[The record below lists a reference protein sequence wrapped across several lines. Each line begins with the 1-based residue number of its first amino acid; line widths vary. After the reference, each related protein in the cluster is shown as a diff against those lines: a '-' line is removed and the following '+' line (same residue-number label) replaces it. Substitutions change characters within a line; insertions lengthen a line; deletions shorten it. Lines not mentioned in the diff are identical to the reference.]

1 MQEQEVARKL
11 ELCVG
16 SFKKVLYEPDDIF
29 LKNME
34 KNNLAG
40 DDISKYQLWEW
51 TQGVGLYGLWK
62 LFERTKDGRY
72 LATLREYYDARI
84 ADGLPGKNIN
94 TMAPVLALSYLYEYT
109 GDETYGAVCKEWA
122 QWVMD
127 SLPKTKEGGFQH
139 ITSDTLNDGELWDDT
154 LFMTVLVLANMGR
167 ILGRQDY
174 TDEAVYQFLLHTK
187 YLADKKTGLWYH
199 GFTFHGNHNFAGA
212 FWGRGN
218 CWVTMR
224 TISEEK
230 RTKTDQCLLTAP
242 VGLGSIVVGKFL
254 AAFLIYIIAIAITG
268 VFAVVVSAFG
278 TPDWNV
284 VVGNIVALALVG
296 GAYIAIGIFCSSFT
310 ENQIVAAV
318 ISFIALIFVSFL
330 STIGNLLPFEWLT
343 TVCEK
348 VSFGERYYS
357 FTYGLF
363 DFSNVV
369 FFLSAIVAF
378 LFLTVRVLEKRRW
391 G

>member
-1 MQEQEVARKL
+1 MLDQKTLHAAL
-11 ELCVG
+11 
-16 SFKKVLYEPDDIF
+16 KKVSAAMMHLENTGFEEKYPIGLIDI
-29 LKNME
+29 N
-34 KNNLAG
+34 
-40 DDISKYQLWEW
+40 LWEW
-51 TQGVGLYGLWK
+51 PQGVGLYGLWK

-212 FWGRGN
+212 FWGGFGYGILKA
-218 CWVTMR
+218 VHM
-224 TISEEK
+224 
-230 RTKTDQCLLTAP
+230 
-242 VGLGSIVVGKFL
+242 GLVD
-254 AAFLIYIIAIAITG
+254 AAYAENAKK
-268 VFAVVVSAFG
+268 
-278 TPDWNV
+278 
-284 VVGNIVALALVG
+284 ALAPILKC
-296 GAYIAIGIFCSSFT
+296 IREDGIVDQVSYGTAMGRETKDFYK
-310 ENQIVAAV
+310 QIP
-318 ISFIALIFVSFL
+318 LRQM
-330 STIGNLLPFEWLT
+330 P
-343 TVCEK
+343 
-348 VSFGERYYS
+348 
-357 FTYGLF
+357 YGQ
-363 DFSNVV
+363 
-369 FFLSAIVAF
+369 AMAM
-378 LFLTVRVLEKRRW
+378 LFLMEA
-391 G
+391 GEEA